1 MLNNITECGKV
12 GTEFG
17 QQIKLIACEAFA
29 SQFKEQ
35 LMKYL
40 KGQFYR
46 YSSTKVLLM
55 CSNAYC
61 YIILPFLM
69 LNNITE

>member
-1 MLNNITECGKV
+1 MKLTCNEVFKV
-12 GTEFG
+12 
-17 QQIKLIACEAFA
+17 
-29 SQFKEQ
+29 Q

-40 KGQFYR
+40 KEQFHR
-46 YSSTKVLLM
+46 YSSTKVFLM

-69 LNNITE
+69 SNNITERGKRGTEFGQQIKLIAFATC